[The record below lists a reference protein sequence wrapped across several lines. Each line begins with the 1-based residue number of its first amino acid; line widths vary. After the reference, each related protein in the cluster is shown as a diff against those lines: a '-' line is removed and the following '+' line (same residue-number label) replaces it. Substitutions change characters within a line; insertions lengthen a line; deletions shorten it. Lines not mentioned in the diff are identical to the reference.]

1 MVNLV
6 VGVFFFFFFWRK
18 GGGRERGGKG
28 KAIEATPYGR
38 EGKKSQQ
45 RPVGGL

>member
-6 VGVFFFFFFWRK
+6 VGIFFFF
-18 GGGRERGGKG
+18 GERGGVRGVGKE